1 MLFLWIF
8 FYGLVYSL
16 AEAVT
21 PFAGNSPWLTPL
33 CMLGYILFLLR
44 QLVRAKKMET
54 VGLCPMQVS
63 ETSDILYLLP
73 LLILP
78 AMNLYSGGTLAPLRD
93 ILLMLCISVAEELL
107 FRGYLLSVFF
117 RRLGFWGIPGS
128 ALVFALAHCA
138 NLLSGAPV
146 FYILVQIQLAF
157 FAGSYYSLVRMR
169 FQSLLPC
176 IAAHFLTN
184 ITAGSGIVLP
194 NQYLIPIALFCIFG
208 SGLFS
213 KLSSELEDIS

>member
-1 MLFLWIF
+1 MLFFWVF

-21 PFAGNSPWLTPL
+21 PFLGNSPWLTPL
-33 CMLGYILFLLR
+33 CMLGYVLVLLR
-44 QLVRAKKMET
+44 KLARAKQTEA
-54 VGLCPMQVS
+54 VGLCAMEIS
-63 ETSDILYLLP
+63 ETADVLYLLP

-78 AMNLYSGGTLAPLRD
+78 AMNLYTGGTVAPLRD
-93 ILLMLCISVAEELL
+93 ILLMICISIAEEML
-107 FRGYLLSVFF
+107 FRGYILSAFV

-128 ALVFALAHCA
+128 ALIFALTHCA

-146 FYILVQIQLAF
+146 FYVLTQMQLAF
-157 FAGSYYSLVRMR
+157 FAGTYYSLVKLR
-169 FQSLLPC
+169 FRSLLPC

-184 ITAGSGIVLP
+184 ITAGSGNVLP
-194 NQYLIPIALFCIFG
+194 NQYLIPIALFCGFG